1 MNTFNYAGKFH
12 GYAWAFH
19 SRPLPPPLP
28 TRCTSAAASLLVGG
42 SAVCGCSG
50 DEALAEPKMAAA
62 ASSPRTSQRE
72 RSSDVKAGV
81 GFALRS
87 FQVWTAELLV
97 LVLRVRVRVLV
108 LVPLILLLLLLRRR
122 RRLLLLLLYY
132 HYYYNDDYDY
142 YCCCYYYYY
151 YYYYYCDC

>member
-1 MNTFNYAGKFH
+1 MTAPHEHFQLRWQVSWLCLGVSFSTSA
-12 GYAWAFH
+12 
-19 SRPLPPPLP
+19 PPLP

-108 LVPLILLLLLLRRR
+108 LVPLILLLLLRRR
-122 RRLLLLLLYY
+122 RLLLLLYY

-151 YYYYYCDC
+151 CDC